1 MSALDRHELSQR
13 QCFEKQSH
21 TVENIHVR
29 STRAQQHEKSR
40 LSLSLSFFEVGP
52 CNVVPLMDKMTVLLS
67 DDLNKWPLNP
77 SAVSSH
83 PNGKLYEGV
92 C

>member
-1 MSALDRHELSQR
+1 MRALDKQVLSQR

-21 TVENIHVR
+21 TVANNQVM

-40 LSLSLSFFEVGP
+40 LSLNLSFLEVGP
-52 CNVVPLMDKMTVLLS
+52 FKVVPLIERMTVLLS
-67 DDLNKWPLNP
+67 ADTKRCPLKP

-83 PNGKLYEGV
+83 PKGKL
-92 C
+92 